1 MISKFLQIFKIKD
14 IRSKILYVVGI
25 LAVFRIMAVVPVAG
39 VDLTKIKDLFASSGF
54 LSLLN
59 IFSGGAMR
67 NFSLVMLGVGP
78 YITAI
83 IIMQLLTMIFPPL
96 KEMYYEEGE
105 AGRQKF
111 NQYARIATVPLAAIQ
126 AFGFL
131 NFLKSKG
138 IFLDTSFFVVMQD
151 VIMITAGS
159 MLLMW
164 LGELISEK
172 NIGEGISI
180 IIFAG
185 IVAGWPQSLFQAL
198 RFYTPD
204 KLVAYI
210 TFAIM
215 AILVV
220 TGIVIINEAE
230 RRIPVVYAKRVRGM
244 KMYGGFSSYLPIR
257 VNQAGVIPIIFALSV
272 VLFPQFIGQILLM
285 VKYDFLHK
293 VGQAFINFYNNYWL
307 YGITYFVLVF
317 IFTYFYT
324 AVTFDPKEISQN
336 LQRNGGFIPGIRPGE
351 QTAGYLK
358 KIIYRTTFVGALF
371 LGVIAILPLISRS
384 LTGLNALSVGGTGI
398 LIVVAVVLE
407 IVSKVKAQLAVR
419 EYE

>member
-1 MISKFLQIFKIKD
+1 MISKFIQIFKIKD
-14 IRSKILYVVGI
+14 IRSKVLYVLGL
-25 LAVFRIMAVVPVAG
+25 LAVFRLMAVIPVPG
-39 VDLTKIKDLFASSGF
+39 VDLQKIRDLFASGGV
-54 LSLLN
+54 LGLLN

-83 IIMQLLTMIFPPL
+83 IIMQLLTLVYPPL

-111 NQYARIATVPLAAIQ
+111 NQYARIATVPLAALQ

-138 IFLDTSFFVVMQD
+138 VYLANSPFVMLQD
-151 VIMITAGS
+151 IALITAGS

-164 LGELISEK
+164 LGELITEK
-172 NIGEGISI
+172 NIGEGVSI

-185 IVAGWPQSLFQAL
+185 IVAGWPQSLFQAIN
-198 RFYTPD
+198 FYTPD
-204 KLVAYI
+204 KLVPYI

-215 AILVV
+215 AIVVV

-244 KMYGGFSSYLPIR
+244 KMYGGFSSYLPLR

-272 VLFPQFIGQILLM
+272 VLFPQFIGQMLL
-285 VKYDFLHK
+285 VSKIGVLHSI
-293 VGQAFINFYNNYWL
+293 GQAFINFYNNLWL

-317 IFTYFYT
+317 VFTYFYT
-324 AVTFDPKEISQN
+324 AVTFDPNEISQN
-336 LQRNGGFIPGIRPGE
+336 LQRNGGFVPGIRPGE
-351 QTAGYLK
+351 QTANFLK

-371 LGVIAILPLISRS
+371 LGVIAVLPLISRS
-384 LTGLNALSVGGTGI
+384 LTHVSALSVGGTGI
-398 LIVVAVVLE
+398 LIVVAVVLD